1 MHTDSP
7 KTSGGYYKFLNIQYG
22 EPPIGDLQITRSIP
36 HQTKRSVINIGSLEC
51 VCPQS
56 NPFWLAVGG
65 RWLSHYENSTTFPF
79 EQTSETLLTS
89 KYSAMVLPE
98 PEDPRISE
106 DCLYL
111 DVMVP
116 QKIFDGAPN
125 PTRSKN
131 SSGASLFVW
140 IYGGGYTSGSKE
152 GVGNPAGLI
161 KVAGMAN
168 GEGVVYVAMNY
179 CVSSRPTVWHQL
191 TQNSSAHLAGY
202 LDQVYQPAKA

>member
-1 MHTDSP
+1 
-7 KTSGGYYKFLNIQYG
+7 
-22 EPPIGDLQITRSIP
+22 
-36 HQTKRSVINIGSLEC
+36 
-51 VCPQS
+51 
-56 NPFWLAVGG
+56 
-65 RWLSHYENSTTFPF
+65 
-79 EQTSETLLTS
+79 
-89 KYSAMVLPE
+89 MVLPE